1 MSRRMF
7 RATKQFLRPSVILP
21 LSAYTNFGQLNI
33 FHEQNMFSGCFSQR
47 KWKGSSEKPN
57 LWRRVSSGSMSLSH
71 CPESLV
77 WTLPLSLNLPQYH
90 RQLNPWWNC
99 LEPCSSGRLELRI
112 VGLKEARINTIFS
125 TTLLKLYHLLKRLWR
140 SFLLKWLGLKRSL
153 RRNKTVFVS
162 FSYCE
167 TFKAFSWRRN
177 RNAFSVRTAV
187 HLLWWMCSPEKLPRL
202 SAYHPVSEMEIRF
215 IVQLRVA

>member
-1 MSRRMF
+1 MKEGVF
-7 RATKQFLRPSVILP
+7 RLYVTQP
-21 LSAYTNFGQLNI
+21 LS
-33 FHEQNMFSGCFSQR
+33 R
-47 KWKGSSEKPN
+47 KSS
-57 LWRRVSSGSMSLSH
+57 VDS
-71 CPESLV
+71 
-77 WTLPLSLNLPQYH
+77 LSLNLPQYH

-99 LEPCSSGRLELRI
+99 LALLKCLELRI
-112 VGLKEARINTIFS
+112 VGLKEAKINTSFG
-125 TTLLKLYHLLKRLWR
+125 TTSLKLTSTKRLWR
-140 SFLLKWLGLKRSL
+140 SFLLKWLEMKRSL

-202 SAYHPVSEMEIRF
+202 SAYHFFSEMEIRF
-215 IVQLRVA
+215 IFELGVA

>member
-1 MSRRMF
+1 MF
-7 RATKQFLRPSVILP
+7 RTTKQFLRLSVILP
-21 LSAYTNFGQLNI
+21 SSTNTNFGQSNI
-33 FHEQNMFSGCFSQR
+33 FHEQNLFSGCFSQR

-57 LWRRVSSGSMSLSH
+57 LWRRMSSGSMSLSH

-77 WTLPLSLNLPQYH
+77 WTLSLSLNLPQYH

-99 LEPCSSGRLELRI
+99 LALLKCLELRI
-112 VGLKEARINTIFS
+112 VGLKEAKINTSFG
-125 TTLLKLYHLLKRLWR
+125 TTSLKLTSTKRLWR
-140 SFLLKWLGLKRSL
+140 SFLLKWLEMKRSL

-167 TFKAFSWRRN
+167 TFKAFSWSRN

-202 SAYHPVSEMEIRF
+202 SAYHFFF
-215 IVQLRVA
+215 INGN